1 MYGRFTFLNYYFKVT
16 SQIIKLMKKN
26 RKESDK
32 NKRKKKKNQNNV
44 NVHVSNSEKKG
55 KINYGRK

>member
-26 RKESDK
+26 RNESDK
-32 NKRKKKKNQNNV
+32 NKRKKKKKV
-44 NVHVSNSEKKG
+44 
-55 KINYGRK
+55 R